1 MAFLGII
8 LLVALMIPILGIVI
22 DSPIGRAIAR
32 RLEGPET
39 IPPSSVD
46 LARRLE
52 AVESEVEDLQR
63 SVQLLQE
70 ENQFLQ
76 RLLEDHSA
84 RPAIPPPSNPT

>member
-39 IPPSSVD
+39 VLPPAGD
-46 LARRLE
+46 LVRRLE

-63 SVQLLQE
+63 SLQLLQE